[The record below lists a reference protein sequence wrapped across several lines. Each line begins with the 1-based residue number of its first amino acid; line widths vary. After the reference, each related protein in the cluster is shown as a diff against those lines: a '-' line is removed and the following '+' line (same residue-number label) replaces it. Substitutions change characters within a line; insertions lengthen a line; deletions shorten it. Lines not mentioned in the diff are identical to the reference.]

1 VSAQATFPLIPRRRV
16 IGLAFGSMRSAR
28 RGLGSDVASSRPYRP
43 GDRLDAIDWAASARL
58 ALARDADE
66 FIVREHY
73 AEESPRALVVADR
86 RPTLALGPPPE
97 RRLRK
102 ADALEYVVGLI
113 SASAVAARSL
123 LGYLDYSDGV
133 PFWQP
138 PRSEHQQT
146 APANRGFGAPDD
158 SLAQALA
165 FLDYQ
170 RGDLPTGTFVFVV
183 SDFLEPVDRRA
194 WARMLER
201 RWDAVPVVIQDPLW
215 ERSFPHL
222 HGLVVPFADP
232 RTGKVASV
240 RLGWSEARQLRE
252 SNERRWGRLLADF
265 RSVGLEPI
273 VVDSHEPAEI
283 SAAFFR
289 WADERIY
296 VRGQS

>member
-1 VSAQATFPLIPRRRV
+1 MAQSTFPLIPRRRV

-43 GDRLDAIDWAASARL
+43 GDRIDSIDWAASARL
-58 ALARDADE
+58 SLARDADE

-86 RPTLALGPPPE
+86 RPSLAIGPPPA

-102 ADALEYVVGLI
+102 AEALEYAVDLI

-123 LGYLDYSDGV
+123 LGYLDYAEGR

-138 PRSEHQQT
+138 PRSEHQQA
-146 APANRGFGAPDD
+146 APGDRGFGAPAGA
-158 SLAQALA
+158 LRQALA

-183 SDFLEPVDRRA
+183 SDFLEPLDRRA
-194 WARMLER
+194 WGRMLER
-201 RWDAVPVVIQDPLW
+201 RWDVVPVVIQDPIW
-215 ERSFPHL
+215 ERSFPRVE
-222 HGLVVPFADP
+222 GLVVPFADP
-232 RTGKVASV
+232 CTGSVASV
-240 RLGWSEARQLRE
+240 RLGWQEAANLRE
-252 SNERRWGRLLADF
+252 ANEHRWRALLADF
-265 RSVGLEPI
+265 RLVGLEPI
-273 VVDSHEPAEI
+273 VVDSHEPAQI
-283 SAAFFR
+283 SAAFLG